1 MTIEEKL
8 KFDNDREEIKNKIN
22 EFYNTKNSDNT
33 RIRIL
38 ASLAALEMDK
48 GEYKIEIEQKK
59 DKGPNI
65 TVRASRMQIA
75 YAIHMLLS
83 STGDYYQMLYMVFA
97 IKEVEKSCG
106 DLFKTA
112 ASFQAKSQ
120 EELDVIKTLF
130 EKNPEELE
138 ALKRQMEKK

>member
-22 EFYNTKNSDNT
+22 EFYNTKNSDNA

-97 IKEVEKSCG
+97 IKEVEK
-106 DLFKTA
+106 
-112 ASFQAKSQ
+112 
-120 EELDVIKTLF
+120 
-130 EKNPEELE
+130 
-138 ALKRQMEKK
+138 R